1 MTLFDDEDEFLPPK
15 PEQVPERLAK
25 KWEARES
32 RETLMV
38 CRHCGK
44 QILASS
50 TVCAYCGGSCQAAGR
65 PVWIIIAAGLLILIS
80 ILFFLRRW
88 V

>member
-1 MTLFDDEDEFLPPK
+1 MFEDDDEILPPK
-15 PEQVPERLAK
+15 PEAVPERLAK

-32 RETLMV
+32 QEKLIV
-38 CRHCGK
+38 CRQCGK

-50 TVCAYCGGSCQAAGR
+50 SVCAYCGGSVQSRSR
-65 PVWIIIAAGLLILIS
+65 PVWVIVAAALLILFS
-80 ILFFLRRW
+80 LLFFLRRW